1 MSTLAD
7 RPDLIALLG
16 GITPSRYAALRLREA
31 ILDAEL
37 PRLASLVAEVHFWRC
52 VLDQGMP
59 ASQCPIF
66 RMYRDALAELEAVQA
81 ELVSSGAFLAA

>member
-1 MSTLAD
+1 MSMLDD
-7 RPDLIALLG
+7 RPDLAALLG

-37 PRLASLVAEVHFWRC
+37 PRLASLVAEVAFWRC
-52 VLDQGMP
+52 VLDADTP

-66 RMYRDALAELEAVQA
+66 QMYREALKEMDSVRA
-81 ELVSSGAFLAA
+81 ELVSIGAFLAA